1 MKTRLLLS
9 LFVLAGC
16 SPITNY
22 QTLVKTPAPQ
32 SLEGVWRTAGPQ
44 SGLVSKDAV
53 GYLIIDH
60 AGNTL
65 DCRQWQRVIA
75 KPGKL
80 SRIDDQWVNV
90 NHQVRIMPLIRDN
103 EQLHY
108 DRLTLTKVSSA
119 SEACQKALAE
129 AKAQPNVETIQN
141 IEISS
146 Q

>member
-22 QTLVKTPAPQ
+22 QTIVKTPAPQ

-53 GYLIIDH
+53 GYLMIDA

-80 SRIDDQWVNV
+80 SRIDNQWVNV
-90 NHQVRIMPLIRDN
+90 NRQVRVMPLVNDN
-103 EQLHY
+103 GTLHY
-108 DRLTLTKVSSA
+108 DRLSLTKVDAA
-119 SEACQKALAE
+119 SVECQKALAE
-129 AKAQPNVETIQN
+129 AKANPRADSIQN
-141 IEISS
+141 IDISG

>member
-22 QTLVKTPAPQ
+22 QTIVKTPAPQ
-32 SLEGVWRTAGPQ
+32 SLAGVWRTSGPQ

-53 GYLIIDH
+53 GYLIIDP
-60 AGNTL
+60 AGDTL

-80 SRIDDQWVNV
+80 SRLDGQWVNV
-90 NHQVRIMPLIRDN
+90 NHQVRIMPLIREN
-103 EQLHY
+103 GTLHY

-119 SEACQKALAE
+119 SEECQKALSE
-129 AKAQPNVETIQN
+129 AKAQPKAETLQN
-141 IEISS
+141 IEITG

>member
-22 QTLVKTPAPQ
+22 QTIVKTPAPQ
-32 SLEGVWRTAGPQ
+32 SLAGVWRTSGPQ
-44 SGLVSKDAV
+44 TGLVSKDAV
-53 GYLIIDH
+53 GYLIIDP
-60 AGNTL
+60 AGDTL

-90 NHQVRIMPLIRDN
+90 NHQVRIMPLIREN
-103 EQLHY
+103 GTLHY

-119 SEACQKALAE
+119 SEECQKALSE
-129 AKAQPNVETIQN
+129 AKAQPKAETLQN
-141 IEISS
+141 IEITG

>member
-22 QTLVKTPAPQ
+22 QTIVKTPAPQ
-32 SLEGVWRTAGPQ
+32 SLAGVWRTSGPQ

-53 GYLIIDH
+53 GYLIIDP
-60 AGNTL
+60 AGDTL

-90 NHQVRIMPLIRDN
+90 NHQVRIMPLIREN
-103 EQLHY
+103 GTLHY

-119 SEACQKALAE
+119 SEECQKALSE
-129 AKAQPNVETIQN
+129 AKAQPKADTLQN
-141 IEISS
+141 IEITG

>member
-9 LFVLAGC
+9 LFLLAGC

-22 QTLVKTPAPQ
+22 QTIVKTPAPQ
-32 SLEGVWRTAGPQ
+32 SLEGVWRTTGPQ
-44 SGLVSKDAV
+44 SGLLSQNAV
-53 GYLIIDH
+53 GYLIIDG

-80 SRIDDQWVNV
+80 SRINDKWVNV
-90 NHQVRIMPLIRDN
+90 NYQVRIMPLKIDN
-103 EQLHY
+103 GMLRY
-108 DRLTLTKVSSA
+108 DRLTLAKVPAA
-119 SEACQKALAE
+119 SEECQKALAE
-129 AKAQPNVETIQN
+129 AKRQTSAATIQN
-141 IEISS
+141 IEIKG

>member
-22 QTLVKTPAPQ
+22 QTIVKTPAPQ
-32 SLEGVWRTAGPQ
+32 SLEGVWRTSGPQ

-53 GYLIIDH
+53 GYLIIDQ

-80 SRIDDQWVNV
+80 SRINDQWVNV
-90 NHQVRIMPLIRDN
+90 NHQVRIMPLKRKDGM
-103 EQLHY
+103 LHY
-108 DRLTLTKVSSA
+108 DRLTLIKVSSA
-119 SEACQKALAE
+119 SEECQKALAE
-129 AKAQPNVETIQN
+129 AKAQPQAETIQN
-141 IEISS
+141 IEING

>member
-1 MKTRLLLS
+1 MKIRLLLS

-22 QTLVKTPAPQ
+22 QTIVKTPAPQ
-32 SLEGVWRTAGPQ
+32 SLAGVWRTSGPQ

-53 GYLIIDH
+53 GYLIIDP

-90 NHQVRIMPLIRDN
+90 NHQVRIMPLIQDANTLR
-103 EQLHY
+103 Y
-108 DRLTLTKVSSA
+108 DRLTMIKVSAA

-129 AKAQPNVETIQN
+129 AKAQPQAETLQN
-141 IEISS
+141 IEING